1 MKRWTSW
8 LLATVLTAF
17 LLSCD
22 GKTALDILAV
32 PAEASIL
39 DLWKN
44 KKTTELRTAEDLEK
58 LRKNPE
64 GRFEL
69 TQDITVNGSTFSPI
83 EEFNGTLNGNGH
95 WIFGLSP
102 RGESNVVTGLFD
114 SLGSKAVVHSL
125 GVEVKVQ
132 MYDRLPAHI
141 SGMARSNQG
150 TIECCYVLSTIQC
163 SASGGAEEAMDLGVY
178 APVAQNNS
186 GKINDCTLQTTGTG
200 FGVVYGAV
208 EENNGSITNCKV
220 ELNTDGCWNVSGIAA
235 RNWETVKDC
244 TVSVNAKYVQNFYYV
259 ASQNYGTVQN
269 SHFTAQLQAPVAA
282 MPSWDAS
289 YPGISESFD
298 SSNTVQVTNLPDG
311 YSIGGCQG
319 SGTQW
324 DPYLLR
330 TPEDLEQLR
339 AMPNAWFRLEDDMDF
354 RGRTFAPIKEFSGVL
369 EGNNHAIYG
378 LSYEF
383 SPGESIQAAA
393 LIWNLTSE
401 GRIENLSLSCSMDAG
416 KLENADGAGL
426 VLSNGGT
433 IMGCAVTAYAVNC
446 HAIGGITRN
455 NASSGIIKDCSVYL
469 NADRCGFV
477 GGIAEYQTGTLLRC
491 TAQLEV
497 KAPTGMGGI
506 SYANG
511 GTLQDC
517 TAGGTVDTRNKNGI
531 LASLI
536 GENLGNSYVSGS
548 QGTVYNTATGN
559 YLPSIG
565 NS

>member
-17 LLSCD
+17 LLSCG

-32 PAEASIL
+32 PAEASIW
-39 DLWKN
+39 DFWKN
-44 KKTTELRTAEDLEK
+44 MKTTEISSAEDLEK

-64 GRFEL
+64 GRFVL
-69 TQDITVNGSTFSPI
+69 TQDITVNGATFSPI
-83 EEFNGTLNGNGH
+83 AEFNGTLNGDGH
-95 WIFGLSP
+95 WIFGISP
-102 RGESNVVTGLFD
+102 EVNSNVVTGLFD
-114 SLGSKAVVHSL
+114 SLGSKAVVQSL
-125 GVEVKVQ
+125 GVEVQVQ
-132 MYDRLPAHI
+132 MNDRLPAHI

-150 TIECCYVLSTIQC
+150 TIEQCYVLSTIQC

-186 GKINDCTLQTTGTG
+186 GKIDDCTLQTTGTG
-200 FGVVYGAV
+200 FGAVYGAV
-208 EENNGSITNCKV
+208 EENNGSITKCKV

-244 TVSVNAKYVQNFYYV
+244 TVSVTAKYVQYFYYV

-269 SHFTAQLQAPVAA
+269 SRFTAQLQAPVAA
-282 MPSWDAS
+282 MAYWDAG
-289 YPGISESFD
+289 YPGMNESFD
-298 SSNTVQVTNLPDG
+298 RSNTVQTTNLADG
-311 YSIGGCQG
+311 YSTGGSLG

-330 TPEDLEQLR
+330 TPEDFEQLR
-339 AMPNAWFRLEDDMDF
+339 AMPNAWFRLENDIDF
-354 RGRTFAPIKEFSGVL
+354 RGRTFSPIKEFSGVL
-369 EGNNHAIYG
+369 EGNNHAVYG
-378 LSYEF
+378 LSYDF
-383 SPGESIQAAA
+383 APGESIRAAA

-401 GRIENLSLSCSMDAG
+401 GRIENLTLSCTMDGG

-433 IMGCAVTAYAVNC
+433 IMGCAVTVYAANC
-446 HAIGGITRN
+446 HAIGGICRN
-455 NASSGIIKDCSVYL
+455 NTDSGIIKDCSVYL

-497 KAPTGMGGI
+497 KAPTSMGGI

-511 GTLQDC
+511 GTIQDC
-517 TAGGTVDTRNKNGI
+517 TAGGTVDTRNTNGI

-536 GENLGNSYVSGS
+536 GEDLGNSYVSGS
-548 QGTVYNTATGN
+548 RGDVYNTATGN

>member
-17 LLSCD
+17 LLSCG

-44 KKTTELRTAEDLEK
+44 KKTTELRTAEDLEQ

-64 GRFEL
+64 GSFVL
-69 TQDITVNGSTFSPI
+69 AQDITVNGATFSPI
-83 EEFNGTLNGNGH
+83 EAFNGTLNGNGH

-102 RGESNVVTGLFD
+102 RVESNVVTGLFD

-125 GVEVKVQ
+125 GVEVRVQ
-132 MYDRLPAHI
+132 MDNRLPAHI

-163 SASGGAEEAMDLGVY
+163 SASGGEDAIMDLGVY

-200 FGVVYGAV
+200 FGAVYGAV
-208 EENNGSITNCKV
+208 EENNGSITKCKV

-244 TVSVNAKYVQNFYYV
+244 TVSVNAKYVQYFYYV

-282 MPSWDAS
+282 MAYWDAS
-289 YPGISESFD
+289 YPGMNESFD
-298 SSNTVQVTNLPDG
+298 RSNSVQTTNLPDG
-311 YSIGGCQG
+311 YSIGGSQG

-330 TPEDLEQLR
+330 TPEDFEQLR
-339 AMPNAWFRLEDDMDF
+339 TMPNAWFRLENDIDF
-354 RGRTFAPIKEFSGVL
+354 RGRTFSPIKEFSGVL

-378 LSYEF
+378 LSYDF
-383 SPGESIQAAA
+383 APGESIRAAA

-401 GRIENLSLSCSMDAG
+401 GRIENLTLSCTMDGG
-416 KLENADGAGL
+416 KLENTDGGGL
-426 VLSNGGT
+426 VLSNEGT
-433 IMGCAVTAYAVNC
+433 VTGCAVTVYAANC

-455 NASSGIIKDCSVYL
+455 NTSSGIIKDCSVYL

-497 KAPTGMGGI
+497 KAPTSMGGI

-517 TAGGTVDTRNKNGI
+517 TAGGTVDTRNTNGI

-536 GENLGNSYVSGS
+536 GEDLGNSYVSGS
-548 QGTVYNTATGN
+548 RGDVYNTATGN

>member
-17 LLSCD
+17 LLSCG

-64 GRFEL
+64 GRFVL
-69 TQDITVNGSTFSPI
+69 AQDITVNGATFSPI

-102 RGESNVVTGLFD
+102 RVESNVVTGLFD

-208 EENNGSITNCKV
+208 EENNGSITKCKV

-244 TVSVNAKYVQNFYYV
+244 TVSVNAKYVQYFYYV

-282 MPSWDAS
+282 MAYWDAS
-289 YPGISESFD
+289 YPGMNESFD
-298 SSNTVQVTNLPDG
+298 RSNSVQTTNLPDG
-311 YSIGGCQG
+311 YSIGGSQG

-330 TPEDLEQLR
+330 TPEDFEQLR
-339 AMPNAWFRLEDDMDF
+339 AMPNAWFRLENDIDF
-354 RGRTFAPIKEFSGVL
+354 RGRTFSPIKEFNGVL

-378 LSYEF
+378 LSYDF
-383 SPGESIQAAA
+383 ATGESIRAAA

-401 GRIENLSLSCSMDAG
+401 GRIENLTLSCTMDGG
-416 KLENADGAGL
+416 KLENADGGGL

-433 IMGCAVTAYAVNC
+433 IMGCAVTVYAANC
-446 HAIGGITRN
+446 HAIGGICRN
-455 NASSGIIKDCSVYL
+455 NTSSGIIKDCSVYL
-469 NADRCGFV
+469 NSDRCRFV
-477 GGIAEYQTGTLLRC
+477 GGIAEYQTGALLRC

-497 KAPTGMGGI
+497 KTPTSMGGI

-517 TAGGTVDTRNKNGI
+517 TAGGTVDTRNTNGI
-531 LASLI
+531 LAALI
-536 GENLGNSYVSGS
+536 GEDLGNSYISGS
-548 QGTVYNTATGN
+548 RGDVYNTATGN

>member
-17 LLSCD
+17 LLSCG

-44 KKTTELRTAEDLEK
+44 WKTTELRTAEDLEK

-102 RGESNVVTGLFD
+102 RVESNVVTGLFD

-282 MPSWDAS
+282 MPFWDAS

-298 SSNTVQVTNLPDG
+298 RSNTVQVSNLPDG

-378 LSYEF
+378 LSYDF
-383 SPGESIQAAA
+383 APGESIQAAA

-517 TAGGTVDTRNKNGI
+517 TAGGTVDTRNTNGI

-536 GENLGNSYVSGS
+536 GEDLGNSYVSGS